1 MVEFGERLKALRK
14 EKRLTQKQ
22 LAAMIGVQH
31 SVISFYEV
39 GDRIPSVEVVIKL
52 SSALHVT
59 TDYLLGVEKR
69 DIIDISDLSPC
80 DKILA
85 RSMVETIR
93 QKGIIEK

>member
-1 MVEFGERLKALRK
+1 MVEFGERLKVLRK

-69 DIIDISDLSPC
+69 DIIDISDLSLG